1 MILLVVIAALA
12 AALSAGCDS
21 GGAMTTVGAAPNA
34 MLGGETDGDAEVTAG
49 DSSQTSV
56 DQPHEPFSAEWT
68 DSAEAAG
75 ASSLSFEV
83 TNETDEE
90 RSVTVA
96 LVAESALGVA
106 RLPFGEVAIAAGES
120 AAFSLDAAEV
130 PIRSSEVVSQI
141 AVELTRTNVAG
152 LGPFEVTTRTA
163 FRWLLHDAGYGAA
176 RAYTQESFIA
186 ERGGVY
192 FSLPASPEALTEAA
206 LEAKALGEIADAYGV
221 YSVVTAAGSEL
232 VSHDEAEGIE
242 GVVTWA
248 ADGRGDVSGSADAI
262 VVPDEGGDA
271 ELEVDDE

>member
-1 MILLVVIAALA
+1 MKRKILFTVLTTMAAIA
-12 AALSAGCDS
+12 CDS
-21 GGAMTTVGAAPNA
+21 GGATTTVGAAPNA
-34 MLGGETDGDAEVTAG
+34 MLGIETDGDAEVTAG

-56 DQPHEPFSAEWT
+56 DEPNEPFSAEWT

-106 RLPFGEVAIAAGES
+106 RKPFGEVAIAAGES
-120 AAFSLDAAEV
+120 AAFSVSASDL
-130 PIRSSEVVSQI
+130 PIRSAEVVSQVF
-141 AVELTRTNVAG
+141 VELTRVNIAG

-163 FRWLLHDAGYGAA
+163 CRWFLHDAGYGAV

-192 FSLPASPEALTEAA
+192 ASLSVGANELSASA
-206 LEAKALGEIADAYGV
+206 LEAKVLGEIADAYGV

-232 VSHDEAEGIE
+232 VSHDETEGIE

-262 VVPDEGGDA
+262 VVPDEGGDT